1 MHGGGHVARELGVR
15 DGLRRHQIHRSGE
28 SRRVQH
34 ESQRTD
40 HVDERDP
47 AHPLPAIPEP
57 APCTESEREQHLRE
71 RTAGRIEHDADAQM
85 HHADAR
91 VPCRR
96 RRRLPRLA
104 HLGEEVAVQ
113 MLAREVTPTAP
124 GNVPELQQLFPR
136 DAFGFLSVLLLGA
149 VAVPIAEEFLFRGF
163 LFLSGETIAG
173 LSAQN
178 QFRRVEALGGIESAD
193 RWIEIGATRN
203 MLVHDYPTNVTA
215 RAQRAN
221 QAWAD
226 LPTLIAATRQTI
238 QALRAEKLI

>member
-1 MHGGGHVARELGVR
+1 VTRDEVR
-15 DGLRRHQIHRSGE
+15 AATLE
-28 SRRVQH
+28 AVQAAEDLAAH
-34 ESQRTD
+34 L
-40 HVDERDP
+40 ER
-47 AHPLPAIPEP
+47 L
-57 APCTESEREQHLRE
+57 
-71 RTAGRIEHDADAQM
+71 AGRMAAWLPVEPDTLSRWDDDPWERL
-85 HHADAR
+85 HALLR
-91 VPCRR
+91 MF
-96 RRRLPRLA
+96 
-104 HLGEEVAVQ
+104 E
-113 MLAREVTPTAP
+113 
-124 GNVPELQQLFPR
+124 QLYDLTSR
-136 DAFGFLSVLLLGA
+136 K
-149 VAVPIAEEFLFRGF
+149 LFRGF

>member
-1 MHGGGHVARELGVR
+1 VTRDEVR
-15 DGLRRHQIHRSGE
+15 AATLEAVQAAEDLAAHLERLAG
-28 SRRVQH
+28 RVG
-34 ESQRTD
+34 
-40 HVDERDP
+40 
-47 AHPLPAIPEP
+47 AWLPAEP
-57 APCTESEREQHLRE
+57 DILSRWDDDPWERLHALLRMFEQLYDLTSRK
-71 RTAGRIEHDADAQM
+71 
-85 HHADAR
+85 
-91 VPCRR
+91 
-96 RRRLPRLA
+96 
-104 HLGEEVAVQ
+104 
-113 MLAREVTPTAP
+113 
-124 GNVPELQQLFPR
+124 
-136 DAFGFLSVLLLGA
+136 
-149 VAVPIAEEFLFRGF
+149 LFRGF